1 MIQSIDEPLMKHCIF
16 TTGTVLISRSA
27 LSKADVLPGCFVEPV
42 FNSEK
47 ARWQIVGAT
56 GFYSWKHKKGGSGL
70 PGSRLRQENLWQK
83 IMKDT
88 AQEQALL
95 EVADLLQ
102 QLKNIG

>member
-1 MIQSIDEPLMKHCIF
+1 MDLRLRPSYARMLKAYKKVISMIQSIDEPLMKHCIF

-56 GFYSWKHKKGGSGL
+56 GFYF
-70 PGSRLRQENLWQK
+70 
-83 IMKDT
+83 
-88 AQEQALL
+88 L
-95 EVADLLQ
+95 EA
-102 QLKNIG
+102 

>member
-1 MIQSIDEPLMKHCIF
+1 MALRAVIHETTGNGSTFAAIICEDAKGIQKVISMIQSIDEPLMKHCIF

-56 GFYSWKHKKGGSGL
+56 GFYF
-70 PGSRLRQENLWQK
+70 
-83 IMKDT
+83 
-88 AQEQALL
+88 L
-95 EVADLLQ
+95 EA
-102 QLKNIG
+102 